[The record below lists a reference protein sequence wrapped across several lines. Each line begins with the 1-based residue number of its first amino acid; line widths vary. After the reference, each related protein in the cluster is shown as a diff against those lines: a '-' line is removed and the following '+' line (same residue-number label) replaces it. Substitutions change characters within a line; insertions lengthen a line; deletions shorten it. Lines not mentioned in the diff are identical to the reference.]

1 MKLSA
6 AWFWVRAR
14 ASAYPVVWLSPASK
28 LTHIGV
34 TSISKAHKD
43 MGSLMPLSVK
53 QIPLS
58 VQVCVFRRNNCL
70 SAQTQLSQ
78 ISMKENKA
86 LSRQCLKRERLE
98 KQSVLF
104 NLACR

>member
-43 MGSLMPLSVK
+43 MGSLMPLSV
-53 QIPLS
+53 
-58 VQVCVFRRNNCL
+58 
-70 SAQTQLSQ
+70 
-78 ISMKENKA
+78 
-86 LSRQCLKRERLE
+86 
-98 KQSVLF
+98 
-104 NLACR
+104 